1 MKRRRWYIINQS
13 NSKFYEIWKWV
24 VMISA
29 VVNSIWTPFTISFQY
44 AIKYDNDR
52 STPIYWLDNITNL
65 VFILDIFINFM
76 TSYKDK
82 VLGAEV
88 FNPRAIAINYIKTEF
103 PLDFIS
109 TLQLRSIGENW
120 FGITS
125 QIYIDLADMC

>member
-1 MKRRRWYIINQS
+1 MVSAII
-13 NSKFYEIWKWV
+13 
-24 VMISA
+24 
-29 VVNSIWTPFTISFQY
+29 NSIWTPFTISFRY
-44 AIKYDNDR
+44 AIQHSDDR
-52 STPIYWLDNITNL
+52 GNPIYWLDNITNL
-65 VFILDIFINFM
+65 VFILDIIVNFL

-82 VLGAEV
+82 VIGVEV
-88 FNPRAIAINYIKTEF
+88 FSMREIAINYLRTEF